1 MYMFVTYLTRIRLW
15 KIDMA
20 GLAHEI
26 VILPKAKHPYKY
38 KGYGKIVKTNNQSN
52 ISQLLFSALA
62 TP

>member
-1 MYMFVTYLTRIRLW
+1 MYMFVMYLARIRLS

-38 KGYGKIVKTNNQSN
+38 KGYGK
-52 ISQLLFSALA
+52 L
-62 TP
+62 